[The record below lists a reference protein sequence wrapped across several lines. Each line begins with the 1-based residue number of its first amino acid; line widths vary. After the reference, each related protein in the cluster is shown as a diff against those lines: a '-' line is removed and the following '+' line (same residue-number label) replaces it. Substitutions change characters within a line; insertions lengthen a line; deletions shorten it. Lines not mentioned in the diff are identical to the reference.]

1 MQVYVCRFSL
11 DILYLRMG
19 KIITVAHQKGGV
31 GKSTLAMNL
40 AVCFQ
45 DQLSVA
51 LVDTDLQGSI
61 VDLQEHLPGLTVMQ
75 EDNFESIKAAKQD
88 LVIIDTPP
96 YLSNRLPELFLIS
109 DYVLIPTKAG
119 FFDVMAIRS
128 TLALVKQA
136 QAKHPRLKAGIV
148 LNMIKPRSGV
158 TQEVLNLLQSFDTP
172 VLQTMVHD
180 RVSFTRSP
188 ITGGVLAG
196 ADIKAKEEIT
206 GLAEEI
212 VESISK

>member
-1 MQVYVCRFSL
+1 
-11 DILYLRMG
+11 MG
-19 KIITVAHQKGGV
+19 KIITIAHQKGGV
-31 GKSTLAMNL
+31 GKSTLALNL

-61 VDLQEHLPGLTVMQ
+61 ADLKDDLPELSIIQ
-75 EDNFESIKAAKQD
+75 EDNFENIRQLKHQ
-88 LVIIDTPP
+88 LIIIDTPP
-96 YLSNRLPELFLIS
+96 YLSNRLPDLFLIS

-128 TLALVKQA
+128 TIALVKEA
-136 QAKHPRLKAGIV
+136 QKKHSQLNAGIV

-158 TQEVLNLLQSFDTP
+158 TGEVQELLKSFDMPLLNT
-172 VLQTMVHD
+172 VIHD

-188 ITGGVLAG
+188 ITGGVLSG
-196 ADIKAKEEIT
+196 DDSKAKEEIT

-212 VESISK
+212 VNSIIQ

>member
-1 MQVYVCRFSL
+1 
-11 DILYLRMG
+11 MG
-19 KIITVAHQKGGV
+19 KIITIAHQKGGV
-31 GKSTLAMNL
+31 GKSTLALNL

-45 DQLSVA
+45 NQLSVA

-61 VDLQEHLPGLTVMQ
+61 ADLKDDLPELSIIQ
-75 EDNFESIKAAKQD
+75 EDNFENIRQLKHQ
-88 LVIIDTPP
+88 LIIIDTPP
-96 YLSNRLPELFLIS
+96 YLSNRLPDLFLIS

-128 TLALVKQA
+128 TIALVKEA
-136 QAKHPRLKAGIV
+136 QKKHSQLNAGIV

-158 TQEVLNLLQSFDTP
+158 TGEVQELLKSFDMPLLNT
-172 VLQTMVHD
+172 VIHD

-188 ITGGVLAG
+188 ITGGVLSG
-196 ADIKAKEEIT
+196 DDSKAKEEIT

-212 VESISK
+212 VNSIIL

>member
-1 MQVYVCRFSL
+1 
-11 DILYLRMG
+11 MG
-19 KIITVAHQKGGV
+19 KIITIAHQKGGV
-31 GKSTLAMNL
+31 GKSTLALNL

-61 VDLQEHLPGLTVMQ
+61 ADLKDDLPELSIIQ
-75 EDNFESIKAAKQD
+75 EDNFENIRGLKHQ
-88 LVIIDTPP
+88 LIIIDTPP
-96 YLSNRLPELFLIS
+96 YLSNRLPDLFLIS

-128 TLALVKQA
+128 TIALVNKA
-136 QAKHPRLKAGIV
+136 QKNHRELNAGIV

-158 TQEVLNLLQSFDTP
+158 TAEVQELLKSFDMPVLNT
-172 VLQTMVHD
+172 VIHD

-188 ITGGVLAG
+188 ITGGVLSG
-196 ADIKAKEEIT
+196 EDSKAKEEIT

-212 VESISK
+212 VNSIIL

>member
-1 MQVYVCRFSL
+1 
-11 DILYLRMG
+11 MG
-19 KIITVAHQKGGV
+19 KIITIAHQKGGV
-31 GKSTLAMNL
+31 GKSTLALNL

-61 VDLQEHLPGLTVMQ
+61 ADLKNDLPELSIIQ
-75 EDNFESIKAAKQD
+75 EDNFENIKQLD
-88 LVIIDTPP
+88 HQLIIIDTPP

-128 TLALVKQA
+128 TIALVKEA
-136 QAKHPRLKAGIV
+136 QKKHSKLNAGIV

-158 TQEVLNLLQSFDTP
+158 TGEVQELLKSFDMP
-172 VLQTMVHD
+172 VLDTIVHD

-188 ITGGVLAG
+188 ITGGVLSG
-196 ADIKAKEEIT
+196 DDSKAKEEIT

-212 VESISK
+212 VNSIML

>member
-1 MQVYVCRFSL
+1 
-11 DILYLRMG
+11 MG

-31 GKSTLAMNL
+31 GKSTIALNL
-40 AVCFQ
+40 AICFQ

-51 LVDTDLQGSI
+51 LVDTDLQGS
-61 VDLQEHLPGLTVMQ
+61 VADLKNDLPNLLIIH
-75 EDNFESIKAAKQD
+75 EDNFLKIKELEQQ
-88 LVIIDTPP
+88 LIIIDTPP

-128 TLALVKQA
+128 TIALVNE
-136 QAKHPRLKAGIV
+136 AKKINTKLNTGIV

-158 TQEVLNLLQSFDTP
+158 TVEVQELLKGFNIPLLSN
-172 VLQTMVHD
+172 VIHD

-188 ITGGVLAG
+188 ITGGVLNG
-196 ADIKAKEEIT
+196 DDTKAKEEIIA
-206 GLAEEI
+206 LAEEI
-212 VESISK
+212 VNSIII

>member
-1 MQVYVCRFSL
+1 
-11 DILYLRMG
+11 MG
-19 KIITVAHQKGGV
+19 KIITIAHQKGGV
-31 GKSTLAMNL
+31 GKSTLALNL

-61 VDLQEHLPGLTVMQ
+61 ADLKHDLPELAIVQ
-75 EDNFESIKAAKQD
+75 EDNFENIRQLKHQ
-88 LVIIDTPP
+88 LIIIDTPP

-128 TLALVKQA
+128 TIALVKDA
-136 QAKHPRLKAGIV
+136 QRTHRQLNAGIV

-158 TQEVLNLLQSFDTP
+158 TAEVQNLLKSFDMPLLNTFI
-172 VLQTMVHD
+172 HD

-188 ITGGVLAG
+188 ITGGVLNG
-196 ADIKAKEEIT
+196 EDSKAKEEIT
-206 GLAEEI
+206 ALAEEI
-212 VESISK
+212 VNSIIL

>member
-1 MQVYVCRFSL
+1 
-11 DILYLRMG
+11 MG
-19 KIITVAHQKGGV
+19 KIITIAHQKGGV
-31 GKSTLAMNL
+31 GKSTLALNL

-61 VDLQEHLPGLTVMQ
+61 ADLKDDLPELSIIQ
-75 EDNFESIKAAKQD
+75 EDNFENIRQLKHQ
-88 LVIIDTPP
+88 LIIIDTPP
-96 YLSNRLPELFLIS
+96 YLSNRLPDLFLIS

-128 TLALVKQA
+128 TIALVKEA
-136 QAKHPRLKAGIV
+136 QKKQSQLNAGIV

-158 TQEVLNLLQSFDTP
+158 TGEVQELLKSFDMP
-172 VLQTMVHD
+172 LLNIVIHD

-188 ITGGVLAG
+188 ITGGVLSG
-196 ADIKAKEEIT
+196 DDSKAKEEIT

-212 VESISK
+212 VNSIIQ